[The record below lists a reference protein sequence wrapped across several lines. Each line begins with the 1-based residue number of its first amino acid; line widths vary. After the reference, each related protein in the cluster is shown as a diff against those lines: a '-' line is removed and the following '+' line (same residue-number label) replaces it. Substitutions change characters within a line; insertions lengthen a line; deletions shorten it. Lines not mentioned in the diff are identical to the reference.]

1 MCLYTFFSA
10 LPSLSAPGPVVG
22 FADALISIE
31 KGVAFLVPY
40 FGRVVLWTPKGT
52 RGKRKAFYRPTAF
65 LFAKPGNA

>member
-1 MCLYTFFSA
+1 MPIHVLLRLA
-10 LPSLSAPGPVVG
+10 LLECPGARG
-22 FADALISIE
+22 WLLLALISIE

-52 RGKRKAFYRPTAF
+52 RVKRKAFSRPTAF